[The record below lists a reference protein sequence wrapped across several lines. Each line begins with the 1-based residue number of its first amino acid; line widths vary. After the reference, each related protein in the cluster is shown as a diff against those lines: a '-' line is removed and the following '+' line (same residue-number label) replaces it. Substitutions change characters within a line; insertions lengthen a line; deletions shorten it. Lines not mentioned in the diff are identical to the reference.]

1 LNNVKSKVKNML
13 FDVHN
18 KKVYRAYLIELLV
31 NEMLSEFKKK
41 VRERT
46 CPYCDMQFKTY
57 NALKS
62 HIVVKHRSEFSHSVS
77 IVAKVYTYIKSK
89 MVRGSDCIYLCIPSV
104 NMCIKQYKFKN
115 IESLAMWLRK
125 NKDILNYIIDSAFKN
140 Q

>member
-31 NEMLSEFKKK
+31 NEMLGEFKEKVKK
-41 VRERT
+41 RE
-46 CPYCDMQFKTY
+46 CPYCYAQFKTY

-62 HIVVKHRSEFSHSVS
+62 HVVVKHCYEFSHSVS
-77 IVAKVYTYIKSK
+77 IVAHVYTYIKTRLI
-89 MVRGSDCIYLCIPSV
+89 RGSDCIYLCIPNVSR
-104 NMCIKQYKFKN
+104 CIKQYKFKN

-125 NKDILNYIIDSAFKN
+125 NKDILNYIIDSAFKYR
-140 Q
+140 